1 VSRAEAVATSG
12 PGEWKAQYGL
22 VERPDPCL
30 VQLVSKLARE
40 PWTDRPTCVHPT
52 LGSIGR
58 MVHDC
63 SSRENRAALLPWA
76 PAFIGTAH
84 VGFDTSA
91 RLVALCVST
100 ALTSPDQR
108 RITADEHRRL
118 AAAHQTALYLL
129 SGREGEQLG
138 GTARWWFPVLDRVGL
153 SEPFYRTFVA
163 TEHAAEAVAVTAR
176 ASGADS
182 DVRLRQ
188 LLRQCLATASRTVR
202 AAERRRDDSQGARR
216 SGAPRPSVSTSADA
230 HQLWS

>member
-1 VSRAEAVATSG
+1 L
-12 PGEWKAQYGL
+12 P
-22 VERPDPCL
+22 
-30 VQLVSKLARE
+30 LA
-40 PWTDRPTCVHPT
+40 
-52 LGSIGR
+52 S
-58 MVHDC
+58 
-63 SSRENRAALLPWA
+63 
-76 PAFIGTAH
+76 AFIGTAH

-108 RITADEHRRL
+108 RITAVEHRRL

-129 SGREGEQLG
+129 SGREGRQLG
-138 GTARWWFPVLDRVGL
+138 GIARWWFPMLDRAGL

-188 LLRQCLATASRTVR
+188 LLRQCLATAPTTV
-202 AAERRRDDSQGARR
+202 AAGPTTVVAGPTTVAAGERRRDDGQGARR
-216 SGAPRPSVSTSADA
+216 SGAPRPDAHLATSSISRSTSRCGP
-230 HQLWS
+230 S

>member
-1 VSRAEAVATSG
+1 MSGAEAVAAPS
-12 PGEWKAQYGL
+12 PGDKKAQYG
-22 VERPDPCL
+22 VAERPDPCL
-30 VQLVSKLARE
+30 LQVVSKLARE
-40 PWTDRPTCVHPT
+40 PWTDRPSCVHPT

-58 MVHDC
+58 IVHDC
-63 SSRENRAALLPWA
+63 SSSENRAALLPLA

-84 VGFDTSA
+84 VGFETTA

-100 ALTSPDQR
+100 ALASPDQR

-129 SGREGEQLG
+129 SGREGQQLDG
-138 GTARWWFPVLDRVGL
+138 IAPWWFPVLDRVGM
-153 SEPFYRTFVA
+153 SEPFYRSFVA

-188 LLRQCLATASRTVR
+188 LLRQCLATAPTTV
-202 AAERRRDDSQGARR
+202 AAGARR
-216 SGAPRPSVSTSADA
+216 
-230 HQLWS
+230 

>member
-1 VSRAEAVATSG
+1 VAAPG
-12 PGEWKAQYGL
+12 PGEWKAQYG
-22 VERPDPCL
+22 VIRRPDPCL
-30 VQLVSKLARE
+30 LQLVSKLARE
-40 PWTDRPTCVHPT
+40 PWTDRPSCVHPT

-63 SSRENRAALLPWA
+63 SSRENRAALLPLA

-84 VGFDTSA
+84 VGFETSA

-100 ALTSPDQR
+100 ALASPDQR

-129 SGREGEQLG
+129 SGREGQQLG
-138 GTARWWFPVLDRVGL
+138 GLARWWFPVLDRVGL

-182 DVRLRQ
+182 GVRLRQ
-188 LLRQCLATASRTVR
+188 LLRQCLATAPSTVS
-202 AAERRRDDSQGARR
+202 ADERRRDDGQGARR
-216 SGAPRPSVSTSADA
+216 SGAPGPSVSTSAAA
-230 HQLWS
+230 HQPWS

>member
-12 PGEWKAQYGL
+12 PGEWKAQYGV

-40 PWTDRPTCVHPT
+40 PWTDRPSCVHPA

-63 SSRENRAALLPWA
+63 SSRENRAALLPLA
-76 PAFIGTAH
+76 SAFIGTAH

-202 AAERRRDDSQGARR
+202 ADERRRDDSQGARR
-216 SGAPRPSVSTSADA
+216 SGAPRPSVSTSVDA